1 MFWEIDPFYSLVEF
15 SVWHLMINI
24 VKGRFKEVHG
34 TIQLDPKHPE
44 ESTVK
49 AQVSAASIDTGI
61 APRDGHLRSADFFE
75 VAKYPMITFES
86 TSIQQVGAKNAIVT
100 GNLTLHGITK
110 AVQFQAELTGYT
122 RDPET
127 AIWRIGLSAVTTLDR
142 RIFNIQY
149 QQQPNNQNTVV
160 IGNEIRISLH
170 IEAAQV

>member
-44 ESTVK
+44 ESKVK

-86 TSIQQVGAKNAIVT
+86 SSIQQVGAKNALVT
-100 GNLTLHGITK
+100 GNLTLHGITQ
-110 AVQFQAELTGYT
+110 AVQFQAELTGNM
-122 RDPET
+122 RDPDT
-127 AIWRIGLSAVTTLDR
+127 GIWRIGLSAVTTLDR
-142 RIFNIQY
+142 RTFNIQF
-149 QQQPNNQNTVV
+149 QQPNSKNTVV
-160 IGNEIRISLH
+160 IGNEVRIMLH
-170 IEAAQV
+170 IEAVQI